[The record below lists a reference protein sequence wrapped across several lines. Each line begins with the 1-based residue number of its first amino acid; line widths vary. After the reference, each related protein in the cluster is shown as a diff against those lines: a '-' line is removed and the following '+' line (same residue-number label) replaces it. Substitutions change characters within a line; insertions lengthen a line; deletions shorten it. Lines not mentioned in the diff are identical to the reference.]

1 MHSLAFGFH
10 SNAIYTTNIY
20 EDCFSARPVDEQDD
34 QEDSYGSDF
43 SSDETDQEIDSDVDV
58 DFADCD
64 ISPGGG
70 EYSLI

>member
-1 MHSLAFGFH
+1 MISHTFLRRKRFR
-10 SNAIYTTNIY
+10 IPRRR
-20 EDCFSARPVDEQDD
+20 CFSARPVDEQDD